1 MNDNSKINI
10 DSNSVTLRDFG
21 FQQASSISVN
31 PQVLDESLN
40 QVFQQFVE
48 DQRNL
53 LTEKRKKIIE
63 IDSVITKLNN
73 EIFKNDESIK
83 IIEDKITSVKEDIQI
98 IREGQDAT
106 SGVIPLVIGSF
117 IVILLTFY
125 LFIFYSSTIYT
136 VIYGVTSKTQGI
148 LNPNV
153 FVEALNKGGGVIA
166 LLVLFPT
173 VFLGVGFLFH
183 NALEKKQ
190 FMMII
195 IIIFFTFIADA
206 LIGYSITKGVYQS
219 DYSKGLHNKEWELGF
234 AFTDVNFY
242 IILFLG
248 FVVYLIWGG
257 LLHFVLNKNKE
268 ISEPERIKSL
278 KSQIND
284 FLDEISK
291 IKSIIT
297 VFRNDISDLV
307 NQKSMVEVEIN
318 RINSNKLVD
327 PSGLRDYV
335 GQFSNGLNDYISSK
349 YKLQEDIGKMIMDQ
363 CRVIKELWLTSK
375 IETA

>member
-10 DSNSVTLRDFG
+10 GTNFVTLRDFG
-21 FQQASSISVN
+21 FQHAPSISVN
-31 PQVLDESLN
+31 PQILNESLN

-48 DQRNL
+48 DQRTL
-53 LTEKRKKIIE
+53 LSDKRNKIIE
-63 IDSVITKLNN
+63 IDSAIAKLNN
-73 EIFKNDESIK
+73 EIAEKDKSI
-83 IIEDKITSVKEDIQI
+83 IVIEDKIISVKEEIRA
-98 IREGQDAT
+98 IREHQDVT

-117 IVILLTFY
+117 IVILLTLY

-153 FVEALNKGGGVIA
+153 FIEALNKGGGVIA

-190 FMMII
+190 FGLII

-206 LIGYSITKGVYQS
+206 LIGYSVTKGVYQS
-219 DYSKGLHNKEWELGF
+219 EYSKGLHDKEWELGF

-257 LLHFVLNKNKE
+257 LLHFVLNKSKE
-268 ISEPERIKSL
+268 MSEPERIKSL
-278 KSQIND
+278 NSVKQD
-284 FLDEISK
+284 FLSEISDINSK
-291 IKSIIT
+291 ITSL
-297 VFRNDISDLV
+297 RNLISDL
-307 NQKSMVEVEIN
+307 NSQKSTVENDIDK
-318 RINSNKLVD
+318 INSKKLVD
-327 PSGLRDYV
+327 FDGLQDYV
-335 GQFSNGLNDYISSK
+335 GQFCNGLNDYITSK
-349 YKLQEDIGKMIMDQ
+349 HKLQEDICKTITDECMG
-363 CRVIKELWLTSK
+363 IKNIWLTSK
-375 IETA
+375 MKTI